1 MIELESYVSA
11 KNREKRGYKSVDE
24 ALVNVPGLSFAG
36 GYLSMRGQVPSMGN
50 KHLVVLVD
58 GIPQNG
64 MDNRSFDLD
73 FIPIE
78 QIEKIEV
85 VPAGGAIMYGGN
97 ATSGVINII
106 TKENENKKYWGN
118 AGLQI
123 GSFNE
128 RKYKLNYGTNL
139 TENLSIDA
147 RYINTDKD
155 GYRDYTKKETE
166 FGEIGAKYKLKDG
179 NIGFKYIRNERKST
193 GSGYLTKAQY
203 DDDRRQNDSS
213 YKERILQGNVH
224 RKNSSRYTR

>member
-1 MIELESYVSA
+1 MYKKIGILALILSSSLYAEELGKKEEFAVKLNESTITSERYDETPVIETA
-11 KNREKRGYKSVDE
+11 KNVTVITSEEIEKRGYKSVDE

-73 FIPIE
+73 FIPVE

-106 TKENENKKYWGN
+106 TKENENKKY
-118 AGLQI
+118 
-123 GSFNE
+123 
-128 RKYKLNYGTNL
+128 
-139 TENLSIDA
+139 
-147 RYINTDKD
+147 
-155 GYRDYTKKETE
+155 
-166 FGEIGAKYKLKDG
+166 
-179 NIGFKYIRNERKST
+179 
-193 GSGYLTKAQY
+193 
-203 DDDRRQNDSS
+203 
-213 YKERILQGNVH
+213 
-224 RKNSSRYTR
+224 